1 MKKTFFT
8 LIVCFLAISTFAQK
22 ITEKELL
29 GKWRMTETTMGKS
42 FIDLKNGTAKIDPE
56 FAKGNG
62 MTVPEME
69 AIIKENMAAMEKYVD
84 FRAGSKVEMA
94 IYDNEM
100 QEYDYTIYEKDN
112 NQILKVQEDEMKI
125 WFDGAKLKMFI
136 PSDEM
141 DMTATFER
149 VAK

>member
-1 MKKTFFT
+1 MKKILST
-8 LIVCFLAISTFAQK
+8 LIILLFAVSAFAQK

-42 FIDLKNGTAKIDPE
+42 HINLKEKKVKIDEATAKD
-56 FAKGNG
+56 NG
-62 MTVPEME
+62 MTVADME
-69 AIIKENMAAMEKYVD
+69 ALILENLDSMEKYMV
-84 FRAGSKVEMA
+84 FLEGSKVDMA
-94 IYDNEM
+94 IYDGMNETH
-100 QEYDYTIYEKDN
+100 DYTLYEKDN

-125 WFDGAKLKMFI
+125 WFDGANLKMFI
-136 PSDEM
+136 PSDAV